1 MAVSLALALL
11 GALLA
16 APFALAI
23 LRADTPAR
31 VLCLWLGLIASAL
44 ALWLLCTLFFHS
56 GLITAQRARVIAAL
70 VINLFWVG
78 LVVATFLGTAAAV
91 LRTVQLRH
99 RSRTIG
105 K

>member
-1 MAVSLALALL
+1 MAVSLTLTIL

-16 APFALAI
+16 APFAWTILHAETPGQVLWQWLA
-23 LRADTPAR
+23 LLAT
-31 VLCLWLGLIASAL
+31 AL
-44 ALWLLCTLFFHS
+44 ALWLLCTLVFHS

-78 LVVATFLGTAAAV
+78 LVVATFLGSAAAV
-91 LRTVQLRH
+91 VRAAQLRRRLRT
-99 RSRTIG
+99 SG

>member
-1 MAVSLALALL
+1 MAISLALSVF

-31 VLCLWLGLIASAL
+31 VLRLWLGLIASAL
-44 ALWLLCTLFFHS
+44 ALWLLCTLVFHS

-78 LVVATFLGTAAAV
+78 LVVATFLGSAAAV
-91 LRTVQLRH
+91 VRAAQLQRRLRT
-99 RSRTIG
+99 SG

>member
-1 MAVSLALALL
+1 MAVSLALAIL
-11 GALLA
+11 GALIA

-23 LRADTPAR
+23 LRAETSAR
-31 VLCLWLGLIASAL
+31 VLRHWLWLL
-44 ALWLLCTLFFHS
+44 ATVLGLWLLCTLVFYS
-56 GLITAQRARVIAAL
+56 GLITHQRARVIAAL

-91 LRTVQLRH
+91 VRTVQLR
-99 RSRTIG
+99 RRNIG